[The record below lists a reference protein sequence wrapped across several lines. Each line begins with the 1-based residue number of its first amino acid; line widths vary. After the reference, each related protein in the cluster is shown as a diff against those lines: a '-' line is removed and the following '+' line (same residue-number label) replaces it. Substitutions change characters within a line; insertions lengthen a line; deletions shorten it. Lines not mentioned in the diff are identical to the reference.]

1 MVSQE
6 LLDYINAELERG
18 VQAADVA
25 ANLAI
30 HGWTS
35 DDIRDSFGRIGF
47 DTESAARP
55 RTPSFGQLSAFLHGR
70 LMLVVIGCCIVI
82 ASGTTLA
89 FHYTAKKPAPHF
101 RAMIT
106 PSVSPHATPAQS
118 TRTPPLALTVPCSLT
133 TTPGPFPTAT
143 EHPLSFYPF
152 SHQAI
157 SYPATVPSPLHLPA
171 QFHPVEISGEPADA
185 PTLWTL
191 KFRVTMPSC
200 NAAHTLA
207 SYFGTK
213 GWHVATNDL
222 GSGEAN
228 LVINTESASRSG
240 LVTIDPDTEDSRQT
254 RILLFFTF

>member
-1 MVSQE
+1 VVSQE
-6 LLDYINAELERG
+6 LLDFINAELARG

-30 HGWTS
+30 HGWAS
-35 DDIRDSFGRIGF
+35 NDIRDAFGRIGF
-47 DTESAARP
+47 DTESANPP
-55 RTPSFGQLSAFLHGR
+55 RIPSLSHRGVLLHGR
-70 LMLVVIGCCIVI
+70 LMLAVIGVCILV

-89 FHYTAKKPAPHF
+89 FLHAARAPAPHVK
-101 RAMIT
+101 ALIS
-106 PSVSPHATPAQS
+106 PAISPHIIHASLTLAPS
-118 TRTPPLALTVPCSLT
+118 LALAAPCSLT

-152 SHQAI
+152 PHEAI

-171 QFHPVEISGEPADA
+171 QFLPVEISGEPADA

-191 KFRVTMPSC
+191 KFRVTMPPC
-200 NAAHTLA
+200 NAAHVLA
-207 SYFGTK
+207 SHFGAQ

-228 LVINTESASRSG
+228 LVISTDSASRSG
-240 LVTIDPDTEDSRQT
+240 IVTIDPDTDDSRQT